1 MNTELQI
8 NSESGAMDLHHIYP
22 KDWCANNKGGDL
34 RAMLNADVAGYDW
47 VNAASNL
54 IPMHRRTNNEWRK
67 MSPTTYLDTYQVNFD
82 TNPDIWNRY
91 FVSRELFDLLLQGTE
106 GLEPFWKQRSRL
118 IAQEIFDRCAV

>member
-1 MNTELQI
+1 
-8 NSESGAMDLHHIYP
+8 MDLHHIYP